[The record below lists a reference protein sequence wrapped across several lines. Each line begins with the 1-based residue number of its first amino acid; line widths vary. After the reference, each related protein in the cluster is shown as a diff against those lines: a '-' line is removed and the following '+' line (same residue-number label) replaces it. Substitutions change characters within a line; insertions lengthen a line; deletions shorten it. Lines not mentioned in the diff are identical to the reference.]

1 MQLATIIYF
10 TVILCIVSKI
20 VILKDYLTGY
30 FSYSFVVFAVLGVD
44 FVTIPFQRVVKEKI
58 GFLIHPA
65 EPLWETLHRHVDFL
79 SRVFP

>member
-44 FVTIPFQRVVKEKI
+44 FVTIPFQRVV
-58 GFLIHPA
+58 
-65 EPLWETLHRHVDFL
+65 
-79 SRVFP
+79 